1 MTKTGYFRI
10 TMKVTTNIDTEIGQR
25 LRQARLSNGLTQQGL
40 AEKIG
45 ISFQQIQKYENGTN
59 RVSSSRLLGI
69 ASSLGVPITYFFD
82 ELGSG
87 DILIEENDLPDR
99 VMRIARLLN
108 ELPDGAVKDEIF
120 GLVKAI
126 TKAEET
132 DA

>member
-1 MTKTGYFRI
+1 MRVI
-10 TMKVTTNIDTEIGQR
+10 TEIDTEIGR
-25 LRQARLSNGLTQQGL
+25 RVRRARLSKGLTQQGL

-45 ISFQQIQKYENGTN
+45 ISFQQVQKYENGSN

-69 ASSLGVPITYFFD
+69 SGVLGVPITYFFD

-87 DILIEENDLPDR
+87 DVLIEENDLPDR

-108 ELPDGAVKDEIF
+108 RLPDGEVKDEIF

-126 TKAEET
+126 SKAGET
-132 DA
+132 GEAE